1 MTIEDQIS
9 DMITRIRNSTMV
21 KHENVSVVKSKINE
35 NILDLLSNEGFIDS
49 FSESE
54 EEEEKYNYKVDL
66 KYYEDGSSAISGIKR
81 VSKPGLKIYVKKN
94 DIPSYFSGMGVAIM
108 STSKGIMPGFKAKKQ
123 SLGGEVLFY
132 IW

>member
-49 FSESE
+49 FAES
-54 EEEEKYNYKVDL
+54 EEEEKYNYKIDL

-94 DIPSYFSGMGVAIM
+94 DIPSYFSGMGVAVM
-108 STSKGIMPGFKAKKQ
+108 STSKGIMTGFEAKKQ

>member
-1 MTIEDQIS
+1 MAFVDPIS

-35 NILDLLSNEGFIDS
+35 NILNLLSNEGFIDS
-49 FSESE
+49 FAESE
-54 EEEEKYNYKVDL
+54 EEEKYHYKVDL
-66 KYYEDGSSAISGIKR
+66 KYYEDGSPAISGIKR

-108 STSKGIMPGFKAKKQ
+108 STSKGIMTGFKAKKQ

>member
-21 KHENVSVVKSKINE
+21 KHENVSVVKSKINQ
-35 NILDLLSNEGFIDS
+35 NILNLLSNEGFIDS

-66 KYYEDGSSAISGIKR
+66 KYYEAGSSAISGIKR

-108 STSKGIMPGFKAKKQ
+108 STSKGIMTGFKAKKQ

>member
-21 KHENVSVVKSKINE
+21 KHENVSVVKSKVNE

-49 FSESE
+49 FAES
-54 EEEEKYNYKVDL
+54 EEEEKYNYKIDL

-94 DIPSYFSGMGVAIM
+94 DIPSYFSGMGVAVM
-108 STSKGIMPGFKAKKQ
+108 STSKGVMTGFEAKKQ

>member
-94 DIPSYFSGMGVAIM
+94 DIPSYFSGMGVAVM
-108 STSKGIMPGFKAKKQ
+108 STSKGIMTGFEAKKQ

>member
-49 FSESE
+49 FAESK
-54 EEEEKYNYKVDL
+54 EEEEKYHYKIDL
-66 KYYEDGSSAISGIKR
+66 KYYEEGSSGICGIK
-81 VSKPGLKIYVKKN
+81 
-94 DIPSYFSGMGVAIM
+94 
-108 STSKGIMPGFKAKKQ
+108 
-123 SLGGEVLFY
+123 
-132 IW
+132 

>member
-1 MTIEDQIS
+1 
-9 DMITRIRNSTMV
+9 MV

-35 NILDLLSNEGFIDS
+35 NILNLLSNEGFIDS
-49 FSESE
+49 FAESE
-54 EEEEKYNYKVDL
+54 EEEKYHYKVDL
-66 KYYEDGSSAISGIKR
+66 KYYEDGSPAISGIKR

-108 STSKGIMPGFKAKKQ
+108 STSKGIMTGFKAKKQ

>member
-35 NILDLLSNEGFIDS
+35 NILNLLSNEGFIDS
-49 FSESE
+49 FAESE
-54 EEEEKYNYKVDL
+54 EEEKYHYKVDL

-108 STSKGIMPGFKAKKQ
+108 STSKGIMTGFKAKKQ